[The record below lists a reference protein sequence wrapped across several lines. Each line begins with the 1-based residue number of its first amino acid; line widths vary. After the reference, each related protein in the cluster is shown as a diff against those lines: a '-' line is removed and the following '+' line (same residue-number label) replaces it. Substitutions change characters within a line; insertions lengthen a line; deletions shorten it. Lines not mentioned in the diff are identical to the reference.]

1 MTSTRVLAALALVA
15 PLAAAAQVSY
25 SQATITGERLF
36 FRDTPRVC
44 AERNNQLWDR
54 KALLDQDQR
63 DLDRDT
69 ATLDRMKARL
79 DADYRA
85 LDWGNNAAI
94 TAYNARSEEYN
105 RLIAEHNGRVAQMN
119 RAAALL
125 NGDSA
130 DLVDYC
136 NSVMIV
142 RR

>member
-15 PLAAAAQVSY
+15 PLSAAAQVSY
-25 SQATITGERLF
+25 SQATITGERLY
-36 FRDTPRVC
+36 FRDVPRIC

-54 KALLDQDQR
+54 KALLDEDQR
-63 DLDRDT
+63 DLDRDS

-85 LDWGNNAAI
+85 LDWSNNAAI
-94 TAYNARSEEYN
+94 SAYNARSEEYN
-105 RLIAEHNGRVAQMN
+105 RLIGAHNGRVAQMN

-130 DLVDYC
+130 DLVAYC
-136 NSVMIV
+136 DNVVTV